1 MKRENKGKQRKR
13 HEYRANK
20 CIFHAA
26 PTKRNVRQDVWR
38 SQDTVGHRD
47 NDRERDG
54 SGHGAEDRDN
64 QVLSSGECGVS
75 AVARQF
81 LIEFTLRMRR
91 HCDSGRGGM
100 QHERYECGQ
109 NGDECHS
116 PAHSENNWQLQAGVA
131 YYTHAFTHTVCC
143 THTHKDSLVSEL
155 SWKWLAL
162 RFLRLRCAYSSQ
174 RDLTW
179 LNHDI
184 EEDNDNVC
192 WWSSTDGGN
201 NYVDVDYLLPGC
213 CTPQR
218 FLIKLM
224 KCILWLLAT
233 AQPENNQHSHDDD
246 SLIQTIEW
254 RFMGSLKIASICSFL
269 IPQPFRVEFLYKLQ

>member
-1 MKRENKGKQRKR
+1 M
-13 HEYRANK
+13 
-20 CIFHAA
+20 
-26 PTKRNVRQDVWR
+26 
-38 SQDTVGHRD
+38 
-47 NDRERDG
+47 DG
-54 SGHGAEDRDN
+54 YGDGAGDRDN

-91 HCDSGRGGM
+91 HWDSGRGGM

-116 PAHSENNWQLQAGVA
+116 PAHSENNWQLQAEVA
-131 YYTHAFTHTVCC
+131 YYTHKL
-143 THTHKDSLVSEL
+143 THTHTLVCEL

-162 RFLRLRCAYSSQ
+162 RFLRLRCAYSTQ

-192 WWSSTDGGN
+192 WWSSTDDGN

-213 CTPQR
+213 CMPQR

-224 KCILWLLAT
+224 KCILWLLVT
-233 AQPENNQHSHDDD
+233 AQPENNQLSHDDD
-246 SLIQTIEW
+246 NSIQTIEW
-254 RFMGSLKIASICSFL
+254 RFMGSLKIAVDLQLSHPSVL
-269 IPQPFRVEFLYKLQ
+269 FRFEFFYKLQQLCRQRWP